1 MELEKLNERAAW
13 ISIGAYVL
21 LTISKLTVGYLTDS
35 QALLADGLNNSTDII
50 ASLAILIGLKVSK
63 KPPDLNHPYGHR
75 RAETIA
81 SLIASFIMMVVGI
94 EVLINA
100 SKSIIFQQTTTPK
113 LEAAWFALFSALIMF
128 IVYRYNL
135 YIAKRT
141 SNLAV
146 KAAAKDNLSDSLVSI
161 GAAIGIIGS
170 QFQLPWLDPVAAVI
184 VGLIICKT
192 AWGIFSEATH
202 LLTDG
207 IDVDLLAKLHTSI
220 SQTKGVRQ
228 IRGIKGRFHGNELLL
243 DIDITVDPHLKVI
256 ESHKITERIEKK
268 LLDQYKIT
276 HIQIH
281 VEPEP
286 IVVPP
291 YCAKSGK
298 RL

>member
-1 MELEKLNERAAW
+1 MELEKLNERAAL
-13 ISIGAYVL
+13 ISISAYL
-21 LTISKLTVGYLTDS
+21 LLSISKLIIGYLTNS
-35 QALLADGLNNSTDII
+35 KALLADGLNNSTDIVS
-50 ASLAILIGLKVSK
+50 SLAIFIGLKISK

-100 SKSIIFQQTTTPK
+100 SKSIIFKQTATPS
-113 LEAAWFALFSALIMF
+113 LEAAWVALFSAIIMF
-128 IVYRYNL
+128 FVYRYNL

-146 KAAAKDNLSDSLVSI
+146 KAAAKDNLSDALVSI

-170 QFQLPWLDPVAAVI
+170 QYQLPWLDPVAAII
-184 VGLIICKT
+184 VGLVICKT
-192 AWGIFSEATH
+192 AWEIFSEASH

-220 SQTKGVRQ
+220 SQIKGVRQ
-228 IRGIKGRFHGNELLL
+228 IRGIKGRYHGNELLL
-243 DIDITVDPHLKVI
+243 DIDITVDPHLNVI
-256 ESHKITERIEKK
+256 ESHKITELIEQK
-268 LLDQYKIT
+268 LLDEYKIT

-281 VEPEP
+281 VEPEH

-291 YCAKSGK
+291 PCIKNGK
-298 RL
+298 RV